1 MLTSDRFL
9 LVRYQLDQILAED
22 DPQDSLNALKSLPT
36 DLWEAYTCI
45 LERIRGKKG
54 FESAYRILSWLYHAE
69 RPLEMAELIEAL
81 SFQHG
86 NTHLNPKLFISA
98 KVILRRCEGLVS
110 YDRMS
115 DEVRFMHF
123 TVFEFLKESCT
134 QNLVKSIEIS
144 KVCLKYLI
152 AMTDILKN
160 DFPSHLKEYSH
171 NRFSRKLKNY
181 KFVQYA
187 AYYWD
192 VHGKKE
198 GENELDLFQEL
209 VALHETPSTMKDF
222 HSLYLHL
229 RSGVFPLS
237 SFCWNETCEGWTVL
251 HLLAMVGLKRICQTL
266 FDIASNETPTL
277 PGSLSPL
284 ADRVKSMANYC
295 KQNIDKSCQSTGSAL
310 HLSALNDDD
319 SVFRLLIHHGADI
332 EIATD
337 LELFKPVHCA
347 ASSGSESKLALLSSV
362 GADMLNLAANGF
374 APLFYAVENKRYVQ
388 FLLSQGAK
396 PSLCGQILLHRAAR
410 QSDLEIL
417 KILIEADP
425 SSINQRT
432 QQGQAP
438 LHWAVA
444 GPSDN
449 LKYLLSVPDIELSVQ
464 DHNGRTPLHSAASVE
479 HVALL
484 LEAGH
489 DLTITDRFL
498 CTPLDHALI
507 KRRTEVAR
515 LLFSWTKGLNSVGGL
530 ERRSDDREFCPIDLL
545 LSRIKDHPWNWQ
557 FYSALGETYLLE
569 GDVVMAKQFI
579 NRSCFIRSELEHP
592 RFYVGCIECGNI
604 FRDCLGG
611 RYSCSTCII
620 SYAYHQVCLDC
631 YQLLPT
637 YKAPRYFN
645 NHHFI
650 RIPSDDY
657 PSSISSFIQEWK
669 ENKELFVS
677 IYSQLEA
684 VKFV

>member
-22 DPQDSLNALKSLPT
+22 DPQDSLNALESLPM

-54 FESAYRILSWLYHAE
+54 FESACRILSWLYHAE

-81 SFQHG
+81 SFQNG
-86 NTHLNPKLFISA
+86 NTNLNPKLFISA

-115 DEVRFMHF
+115 GEVRFMHF
-123 TVFEFLKESCT
+123 TVFEFLKERCI
-134 QNLVKSIEIS
+134 QNLMKSIEIS
-144 KVCLKYLI
+144 KVCLKYLF
-152 AMTDILKN
+152 ALTDVLKN
-160 DFPSHLKEYSH
+160 DFPSQHGPASLVP
-171 NRFSRKLKNY
+171 FSRKLKKY
-181 KFVQYA
+181 KFVPYA
-187 AYYWD
+187 VHYWD

-198 GENELDLFQEL
+198 GENELELFQEL
-209 VALHETPSTMKDF
+209 VALHETPSMMKNF
-222 HSLYLHL
+222 HFLYLHL
-229 RSGVFPLS
+229 RRGFFPLS
-237 SFCWNETCEGWTVL
+237 GCCWDETCQGWTVL
-251 HLLAMVGLKRICQTL
+251 HLLARVGLKRICQTI

-295 KQNIDKSCQSTGSAL
+295 KKNIDKKCDLTGSPL
-310 HLSALNDDD
+310 HLSALSNDD
-319 SVFRLLIHHGADI
+319 SVFRLLIHHGAD
-332 EIATD
+332 
-337 LELFKPVHCA
+337 LESTTTSLQQLKPVHCA

-362 GADMLNLAANGF
+362 GADMLNRAAPGNS
-374 APLFYAVENKRYVQ
+374 PLFYAVRNKKCVQ

-410 QSDLEIL
+410 QPDLEIL

-425 SSINQRT
+425 ISINQRNQLGET
-432 QQGQAP
+432 L
-438 LHWAVA
+438 LHWAVG
-444 GPSDN
+444 GPIDN
-449 LKYLLSVPDIELSVQ
+449 LKYLLSLPDIELSVQ
-464 DHNGRTPLHSAASVE
+464 DRGGNTPLHVAVSVK

-484 LEAGH
+484 LDAGL

-515 LLFSWTKGLNSVGGL
+515 LLFSWTQCVNSARGM
-530 ERRSDDREFCPIDLL
+530 ERPFDDREFSPVDLL
-545 LSRIKDHPWNWQ
+545 LSRIKDHPWNWK
-557 FYSALGETYLLE
+557 FYSALGATYLSE
-569 GDVVMAKQFI
+569 GDVGMAKQFLD
-579 NRSCFIRSELEHP
+579 RSYFVRVELWDPGVYYCDECVAISFQHPTARYFCFVCEGSSHE
-592 RFYVGCIECGNI
+592 
-604 FRDCLGG
+604 
-611 RYSCSTCII
+611 
-620 SYAYHQVCLDC
+620 VCLDC
-631 YQLLPT
+631 FPLLQT
-637 YKAPRYFN
+637 YHAPRYFN

-669 ENKELFVS
+669 ESKELYVS
-677 IYSQLEA
+677 IYSQLKA